1 MSSTPGDP
9 DADAFA
15 QWSAILADLC
25 AIWRATNVDFVA
37 RPVDAQQQPF
47 TAAEAAELL
56 KFSRRKVSPAQRD
69 DVALA
74 TRYPDPNQPE
84 GTGTGFDGVQMVDA
98 AVQHLLGLQTLVES
112 RTVALT
118 VWPAARAVAE
128 HVAHVA
134 WLLEPGI
141 TPEARMARRWMAR
154 LAAAHRLRWM
164 AGAQRPP
171 GRKERAA
178 KRFREIVRQELLSR
192 FPGANTDWRSS
203 ADPCPWNI
211 AGETYPTLGAQSR
224 LMANL
229 GVTGLAGVYDM
240 LCLVTHPNSFALGA
254 LARPE
259 QVGDFR
265 QVVYRDHP
273 DQWVPVVSG
282 ACLMVYRAAHV
293 ARQYFALDTS
303 RLEGWY
309 DEWGFGQAP

>member
-1 MSSTPGDP
+1 MTPDSE
-9 DADAFA
+9 DVDEFA
-15 QWSAILADLC
+15 RWSALLADLC
-25 AIWRATNVDFVA
+25 AIWRSGTVDFVA
-37 RPVDAQQQPF
+37 RPVDAGQQPF
-47 TAAEAAELL
+47 TTAEAAELL
-56 KFSRRKVSPAQRD
+56 KARPRKVSPAQRD

-74 TRYPDPNQPE
+74 LRTPEPKKTE
-84 GTGTGFDGVQMVDA
+84 GTGTGFDAVQMVDA
-98 AVQHLLGLQTLVES
+98 AVQHLLGLQALVES

-178 KRFREIVRQELLSR
+178 KRFRGIVRQELLLR
-192 FPGANTDWRSS
+192 FPGANIDWRSS

-211 AGETYPTLGAQSR
+211 AGETYPTLSAQSR

-240 LCLVTHPNSFALGA
+240 LCLVTHPNSFVLGE

-259 QVGDFR
+259 QVGDYR
-265 QVVYRDHP
+265 QVIYRDDP
-273 DQWVPVVSG
+273 DQWVPVVNG

-303 RLEGWY
+303 RLEAWY
-309 DEWGFGQAP
+309 DKWGFGQAP